1 MQKGVKIAIGVSVA
15 IIAICAIGGIM
26 IGKSIG
32 NALTDDAEYDYE
44 VTNSGTNQIST
55 GSGSLFTHTAQSGY
69 KYVVMKVVAKTIDAD
84 NGINFTYSDFKLK
97 CADGNSYPYAYGLS
111 KSPSGSVMNGYTCTL
126 SIAYE
131 IPSST
136 SPSSITAD
144 SFGIKFKHND
154 SLIGGSGGSSSSSD
168 GTYYISSKTVK
179 DYLDS
184 YPATV
189 MADRDYAV
197 VYITV
202 TNNTSSSMSYI
213 SQFSLVTTGGQSY
226 TPLTSYSSDYGY
238 SSSKTISAGS
248 SATYGLVYQ
257 VPTGLSTSQIAS
269 VNYTGG
275 TYSLTYSG

>member
-1 MQKGVKIAIGVSVA
+1 MQKGTLIALIVVGAIAVIGGAYAIGH
-15 IIAICAIGGIM
+15 
-26 IGKSIG
+26 SIG
-32 NALTDDAEYDYE
+32 NALTDDAEYDFE
-44 VTNSGTNQIST
+44 VTNSGTNQVST

-69 KYVVMKVVAKTIDAD
+69 KYVIVKVVAKTVDAD
-84 NGINFTYSDFKLK
+84 NGLDFYYSDFKLK
-97 CADGNSYPYAYGLS
+97 CTDGNTYPYEYGLS
-111 KSPSGSVMNGYTCTL
+111 KSPSGTVMNGYTCTL

-136 SPSSITAD
+136 SPSSITTD
-144 SFGIKFKHND
+144 KFGVHFKHND
-154 SLIGGSGGSSSSSD
+154 SLIGGSGGSSSSGD
-168 GTYYISSKTVK
+168 GTYRISSKSVK

-202 TNNTSSSMSYI
+202 TNNTSSAMSYI

-226 TPLTSYSSDYGY
+226 TPLTSYSGDYGY
-238 SSSKTISAGS
+238 SSSKTISAGG

-257 VPTGLSTSQIAS
+257 VPTGLSSSQIAS